1 MVRILRQELRMIL
14 GFVAKGCGSRK
25 EVERNDGD
33 YLDGGRNRR
42 NFAPVSYLCLV
53 LVN

>member
-1 MVRILRQELRMIL
+1 M
-14 GFVAKGCGSRK
+14 GFVAIECMSRK
-25 EVERNDGD
+25 EVERNNGD
-33 YLDGGRNRR
+33 CLDGGRNRR